1 MQSIYKYPLEIVGKQ
16 QLLLPMGAEVLSVG
30 NQNEIL
36 SLWALVSPEEESL
49 PYDITIIGT
58 GKELSDE
65 AVAGLRAQNFY
76 GTASMAGG
84 QLIWHVFGT
93 APKLKGAG

>member
-16 QLLLPMGAEVLSVG
+16 QIYLPAGAEVLSVD
-30 NQNEIL
+30 NQNGTL
-36 SLWALVSPEEESL
+36 CLWALVSPEKDRT